1 MSWQNSWFVLSL
13 LSMACFILVEIDHAI
28 ADSSPDNLSLSV
40 VSLADSGSAP
50 KSINRSTLG
59 CDPCTFEI
67 GRSLPPYQVSFKVKT
82 VENRKLIE
90 DLVIS
95 PLNRS
100 DLSQTLSVHAM
111 TPIKQDKEFF
121 VGSTDVNFD
130 GYNDLFLATS
140 RGTANTYAD
149 YWGFDPKTKKFSY
162 LGNYPI
168 LKVENT
174 TKTLSSY
181 ERGGSGG
188 MIFTKNSYKFIDGVL
203 TIIESVKQE
212 ATDQDGVYVRKTFR
226 RKSGTL
232 ELIGTDNIRNP

>member
-1 MSWQNSWFVLSL
+1 MSMRNSWFVLSL
-13 LSMACFILVEIDHAI
+13 ISIACFTLVKIDHAI
-28 ADSSPDNLSLSV
+28 ADSSPGNSGLCA
-40 VSLADSGSAP
+40 VSLADSRSAP
-50 KSINRSTLG
+50 KSFTRSTLE

-67 GRSLPPYQVSFKVKT
+67 GPSLPPYQISFKVKT
-82 VENRKLIE
+82 SENRKLIE
-90 DLVIS
+90 ELVIS
-95 PLNRS
+95 PLNRP

-111 TPIKQDKEFF
+111 TPIKRDKEFF
-121 VGSTDVNFD
+121 VGSADVNFD
-130 GYNDLFLATS
+130 GYNDLFLVTS

-149 YWGFDPKTKKFSY
+149 YWEFEPKAKKFSY

-168 LKVENT
+168 LKVENK

-188 MIFTKNSYKFIDGVL
+188 MIFTQNAYKFIDGVL

-212 ATDQDGVYVRKTFR
+212 ATDQDGVYIKKTFR

-232 ELIGTDNIRNP
+232 ELIGTDRITTP